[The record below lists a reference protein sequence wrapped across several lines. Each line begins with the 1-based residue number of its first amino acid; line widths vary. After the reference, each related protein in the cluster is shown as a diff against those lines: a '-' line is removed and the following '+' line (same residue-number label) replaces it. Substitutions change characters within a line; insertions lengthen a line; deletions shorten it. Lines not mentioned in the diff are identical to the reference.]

1 MTAGSGPSPGVVR
14 PFRSRVV
21 RQEWAAHVVAPMVDA
36 LGHGG
41 RPGRAGVPGEAYEDA
56 PPALFVYRMRSGPDE
71 HVGVVADVRLDAFVR
86 GEVRG
91 HESVEPDRVDA
102 LVRHH
107 TQGPARSE
115 LVALLHTPRPAAA
128 RHVDAARRRR
138 PLLHFVGPDG
148 LEHTVWQVVDEQET
162 SALAAALGHG
172 VQYIADGHHRV
183 AARLQAWDLAGRPA
197 DAGVLCVLFPME
209 GLRLSAFHRRVA
221 GPVDAVL
228 LLAAASADFVVR
240 EVSAA
245 GQATGA
251 RAVRR
256 GALVRPDPPGHPSR
270 GLGRPGRGDPADPR
284 PGTGAGHRRARPP
297 PTRDDPRARPP
308 RGPDG
313 ALRRGPRGV
322 VRPAAAAVA
331 QAHRDRGPRRGDP
344 AEDDLLRA
352 QALRGD
358 LPDAPRPAL
367 GLRAAST

>member
-21 RQEWAAHVVAPMVDA
+21 RQAWAALVVAPMVDA

-41 RPGRAGVPGEAYEDA
+41 RPGRSGVPGEAYEDA

-115 LVALLHTPRPAAA
+115 LVALLHPPRPAAA
-128 RHVDAARRRR
+128 RHVDAARRRP

-183 AARLQAWDLAGRPA
+183 AARLQAWDQAGRPA

-209 GLRLSAFHRRVA
+209 GLRLSAFHRRIA
-221 GPVDAVL
+221 GPVDAPL
-228 LLAAASADFVVR
+228 LLNAASADFVVR
-240 EVSAA
+240 EVSEAE
-245 GQATGA
+245 QATGLALYVAGHWYDLAHRGTRPEGSAGLDAAILQA
-251 RAVRR
+251 RVLGPVLGIGGPGHPRLETVPAHVPLEDLTARCDEDR
-256 GALVRPDPPGHPSR
+256 GALFV
-270 GLGRPGRGDPADPR
+270 L
-284 PGTGAGHRRARPP
+284 RPP
-297 PTRDDPRARPP
+297 PLHKLTEIA
-308 RGPDG
+308 
-313 ALRRGPRGV
+313 
-322 VRPAAAAVA
+322 
-331 QAHRDRGPRRGDP
+331 DRGEVTPP
-344 AEDDLLRA
+344 KTTYF
-352 QALRGD
+352 
-358 LPDAPRPAL
+358 APKPYSGIFL
-367 GLRAAST
+367 